1 MLKNINKQQIEL
13 LKKNDYFVFPELFVI
28 KDKSNEQALFN
39 IYFHPNAGVFGL
51 QVFPA
56 VIQDNKAMFK
66 YSQELD
72 KRFRLIQLLNTMGG
86 TNE

>member
-1 MLKNINKQQIEL
+1 MLKNINKRQIKL
-13 LKKNDYFVFPELFVI
+13 LEENNYFVLPELFVI
-28 KDKSNEQALFN
+28 KDSSRDQQFFS
-39 IYFHPNAGVFGL
+39 IYFDPNAGVFGL

-56 VIQDNKAMFK
+56 VIQDHKAMFK

-86 TNE
+86 TDE

>member
-1 MLKNINKQQIEL
+1 MLKNINKRQVKYLED
-13 LKKNDYFVFPELFVI
+13 NNYFVLPELFVI
-28 KDKSNEQALFN
+28 KDNSNDQHFFN
-39 IYFHPNAGVFGL
+39 IYFDPNAGLFGL

-86 TNE
+86 SDE